1 MGSATFVLIHG
12 GGHGGWC
19 WQPVAD
25 LLRAKGHQVHAPTL
39 TGLAERANEIPLDI
53 GLETHV
59 AEVAALLETL
69 APAPV
74 VLVGH
79 SYGGMVIC
87 GAADRAAGRVARLV
101 FLDAAIAEQ
110 GEALIDI
117 SPALSVLAEDV
128 VEVDGVLLGLWPD
141 ERALQIYGLS
151 GELAEQALE
160 KLTPHPWNCFT
171 DRLHLRDPA
180 ALRQLP
186 RALLNCKGTLER
198 RPAVRRHRWSEG
210 DIVET
215 IDAPHDVMLTHPA
228 LVADFLTRLVSP
240 QG

>member
-1 MGSATFVLIHG
+1 MATFVLIHG

-19 WQPVAD
+19 WQLVAD
-25 LLRAKGHQVHAPTL
+25 LLRAEGHQVHAPTL
-39 TGLAERANEIPLDI
+39 TGLAERAGEMPLGI

-59 AEVAALLETL
+59 AEVAALLDSLAT
-69 APAPV
+69 APA

-79 SYGGMVIC
+79 SYGGMVIS
-87 GAADRAAGRVARLV
+87 GAADRAPGRASWLV

-117 SPALSVLAEDV
+117 SPGLLVLAEDV
-128 VEVDGVLLGLWPD
+128 VEVDGVPLGLWPD

-151 GELAEQALE
+151 GDLAEQALE
-160 KLTPHPWNCFT
+160 RLTPHPWNCFT
-171 DRLHLRDPA
+171 DSLNLRDPA
-180 ALRQLP
+180 ALRRVP

-198 RPAVRRHRWSEG
+198 RPVVRKHRWAEG
-210 DIVET
+210 DVVET
-215 IDAPHDVMLTHPA
+215 IDAPHDVMLTHPS
-228 LVADFLTRLVSP
+228 LVADFLMRLVSP